1 MQYYEF
7 TKHITPLPA
16 GEGLGVGL
24 CVLSTS
30 YKAYYSPPYGGGAGG
45 GALWGSDG
53 LCGPLALLF
62 LLLSNNLNSYLR
74 TTWVVSNHEHTWLR
88 TYRLN
93 QSLFGSNLHLG

>member
-24 CVLSTS
+24 C
-30 YKAYYSPPYGGGAGG
+30 GGC
-45 GALWGSDG
+45 DG

-62 LLLSNNLNSYLR
+62 LLLSNNLNSNLR
-74 TTWVVSNHEHTWLR
+74 TTRVVCYHQHTWLR

>member
-45 GALWGSDG
+45 G
-53 LCGPLALLF
+53 
-62 LLLSNNLNSYLR
+62 LLLRNNLNSYLR
-74 TTWVVSNHEHTWLR
+74 TTRVVCYHQHTWLR
-88 TYRLN
+88 ASRFN
-93 QSLFGSNLHLG
+93 QSLFG